1 MPEARERH
9 RLFPK
14 LNDAQIARLAR
25 RAERRS
31 IRRGDVLWDLGAP
44 RFDFYV
50 VLSGSIELVQPRA
63 GREESITVQG
73 PREFTGD
80 VDLIFGSCAVAE
92 GRVRDDGEVLAL
104 AREALLAFVQT
115 DPELSDLILRT
126 FLQRRAFLIAHGKG
140 DAIIVGSRPS
150 PHTLRLREFLSR
162 NGRPYTY
169 LDVESDEGVQEL
181 IERFGLRPQDLP
193 ALIVRGEHLVRRP
206 A

>member
-63 GREESITVQG
+63 GRVQPG
-73 PREFTGD
+73 
-80 VDLIFGSCAVAE
+80 
-92 GRVRDDGEVLAL
+92 
-104 AREALLAFVQT
+104 
-115 DPELSDLILRT
+115 
-126 FLQRRAFLIAHGKG
+126 AFLRIA
-140 DAIIVGSRPS
+140 ISS
-150 PHTLRLREFLSR
+150 
-162 NGRPYTY
+162 GR
-169 LDVESDEGVQEL
+169 
-181 IERFGLRPQDLP
+181 
-193 ALIVRGEHLVRRP
+193 
-206 A
+206 